1 MKLPKITMTIKRS
14 NVAIDELY
22 TITSSD
28 SANRVFK
35 KIFDSDTICW
45 TEESI
50 ILCLNRKNVVIGYY
64 KLSSGGMSGTV
75 VDSKVIFT
83 IALKSGASA
92 IILAHNH
99 PSGNL
104 KPSEADKNLTKK
116 IVEGGKILDILLLD
130 HLIITDNSYYSLA
143 DNGDM

>member
-83 IALKSGASA
+83 IALKSGTSA

-116 IVEGGKILDILLLD
+116 IVEGGKILDIQLLD

>member
-50 ILCLNRKNVVIGYY
+50 ILSLNRKNVVIGYY

-116 IVEGGKILDILLLD
+116 IVEGGKILDIQLLD